1 MKKRFFGPEFYAGRK
16 FQIPGLDEREALAR
30 DIAKINDDERELL
43 KKDFA
48 SMDPSEVYFFLSAMA
63 VVKRLPSL
71 VTIAAESRDKNTKS
85 FSHEH
90 TLSLIRLA
98 LTYNE
103 DDDYDLSQA
112 RVDIASLIRSLNVE
126 TRLNVIGGL
135 ANLPDDAKFLISGN
149 KDIDEE
155 LSKNLEK
162 SSKFGILNSDIR
174 DVVRSLSKLNMPK
187 TLGVLI
193 ELLKKSGDKSSIEQT
208 LQDLY
213 LSSAINNEYFQSIN
227 LIIGNSGLVNL
238 AKEYLNIGSGRLS
251 LNTILSNNDED
262 AIIGDAELKESL
274 RRTIRLGTPCNFFAD
289 IITGRLEPCEYP
301 KSSLF
306 IIDNFSKISSKTVN
320 PPSANFVKYAVEQ
333 GKAVE
338 LVNGLELAYREDCAN
353 KSEELHYR
361 DFDFRKLSMPDFLKI
376 LHREPYRN
384 EYAFSLR
391 RSSLVKTI
399 SIAGILNFKDLT
411 ERMDDDVADAFVKHL
426 DIMPRK
432 AEVLK
437 KCMKIRQHA
446 FTRDLGL

>member
-1 MKKRFFGPEFYAGRK
+1 MKKHFFGPEFYRGRK
-16 FQIPGLDEREALAR
+16 FQIPGLDAREALAR
-30 DIAKINDDERELL
+30 DLAYINDDDRELL

-48 SMDPSEVYFFLSAMA
+48 AMDPSEVYFFLSAMT

-71 VTIAAESRDKNTKS
+71 VTIASESRDKNAKS

-103 DDDYDLSQA
+103 DDDYDLPQA
-112 RVDIASLIRSLNVE
+112 RMDIASLIRSLQVE

-135 ANLPDDAKFLISGN
+135 SKLPDDAKSMIAGN

-155 LSKNLEK
+155 LAKNLEK
-162 SSKFGILNSDIR
+162 SSIFSLLNSDIR
-174 DVVRSLSKLNMPK
+174 DVTRSLSKLNMPK
-187 TLGVLI
+187 SLEVLI
-193 ELLKKSGDKSSIEQT
+193 GILKKSGDKSNIEQT

-213 LSSAINNEYFQSIN
+213 LSGAINNEYFQSIN
-227 LIIGNSGLVNL
+227 LVIGNSELVSL
-238 AKEYLNIGSGRLS
+238 AKEYLNNGSGKPS
-251 LNTILSNNDED
+251 LNTILSNIEE
-262 AIIGDAELKESL
+262 AMIIGEAELQESL
-274 RRTIRLGTPCNFFAD
+274 RRTIHSRTPCNFFAD
-289 IITGRLEPCEYP
+289 TIFGRLEPCEYP
-301 KSSLF
+301 KSSSF
-306 IIDNFSKISSKTVN
+306 IIENFSKIISNTVI
-320 PPSANFVKYAVEQ
+320 PPSANFVKYAVGQ

-338 LVNGLELAYREDCAN
+338 LVNGLELAYREDCAK
-353 KSEELHYR
+353 KSEELHFR
-361 DFDFRKLSMPDFLKI
+361 DFDFRKLLLPDFLEV

-391 RSSLVKTI
+391 RSSLVQTI
-399 SIAGILNFKDLT
+399 SIAGILNFKDLA

-426 DIMPRK
+426 DIMPSK

-446 FTRDLGL
+446 FTSDLGL